1 MKKSKI
7 VLAEDDDILS
17 KVLVEE
23 LEEMGFDATP
33 VRDGGKVVSKVE
45 KIRPD
50 LLLLDIRLP
59 NKTGF
64 DILKELKESPDLKEI
79 PVLIITMEDSDDD
92 VKKGLELGAK
102 GYIIKSQHAVGEMV
116 DEVKNF
122 FSQESHPRG

>member
-23 LEEMGFDATP
+23 LEEMGFDTTP
-33 VRDGGKVVSKVE
+33 VRDGGKVVSKVD

-102 GYIIKSQHAVGEMV
+102 GYIIKAQHAVGEMV

-122 FSQESHPRG
+122 FSQESHPR